1 MSKKNKSNSNALK
14 TLKAKRE
21 KRFFGGLTEEQLRD
35 AQEYARRRNGGGP
48 PEPPP
53 K

>member
-21 KRFFGGLTEEQLRD
+21 KRFVGGLTEEQLRD
-35 AQEYARRRNGGGP
+35 AQEYAGRRN
-48 PEPPP
+48 
-53 K
+53 